1 MKVTDGAGEWSHELT
16 LLRFA
21 RHRIWPNS
29 EAAPVPFSGSITVI
43 PATGSTPETVTS
55 EKEASTAGGT
65 VPVPGGPGDA
75 PPAATVETRTIGEE
89 TILSIS
95 APTGNKP
102 NDQMRKDES
111 HLETQKVQATACTT
125 TILKEQTDAG
135 EQFLSWLRAG
145 LASGD
150 IITNDV
156 RARVHVVPEGI
167 LIVSPAIFKDFAH
180 HSNNDWNHVQKR
192 FQKMGFHEK
201 TPQGTNIHS
210 YHTAGGRKTSTVN
223 GLLIRDHSSLFQDTA
238 PSPNPH
244 LGKK

>member
-1 MKVTDGAGEWSHELT
+1 MPTIATQTNHLNEEFIPTPFAHGEDNPEELKGGHETT
-16 LLRFA
+16 LVAL
-21 RHRIWPNS
+21 IDQPSPSN
-29 EAAPVPFSGSITVI
+29 EAD
-43 PATGSTPETVTS
+43 
-55 EKEASTAGGT
+55 
-65 VPVPGGPGDA
+65 PGIHED
-75 PPAATVETRTIGEE
+75 T
-89 TILSIS
+89 
-95 APTGNKP
+95 
-102 NDQMRKDES
+102 
-111 HLETQKVQATACTT
+111 
-125 TILKEQTDAG
+125 G

-192 FQKMGFHEK
+192 FQKLGLHEK

-210 YHTAGGRKTSTVN
+210 YHTVGGRKTSTVN